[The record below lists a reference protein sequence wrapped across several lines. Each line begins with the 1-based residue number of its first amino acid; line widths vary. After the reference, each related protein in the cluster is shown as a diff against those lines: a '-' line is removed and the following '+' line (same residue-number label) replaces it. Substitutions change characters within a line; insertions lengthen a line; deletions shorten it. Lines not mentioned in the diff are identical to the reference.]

1 MKELTKSD
9 MNRLKGTS
17 INERRT
23 ADAKKPIRG
32 TSKTSYQ
39 TRPEINPVKS
49 KRREQNELETTPKS
63 VSKQTTTPAW
73 KALGGFYGKKK
84 PTRILAT
91 KPQQHGDTTSSTGS
105 DNSHVSSTPDEKSFE
120 SIPVTPFGLLDSHR
134 IYEVNGHPY
143 LVLQKI
149 GKGGSS
155 KVYKVLAP
163 DMSTYALKRVD
174 ISQKDPSIVESF
186 INEIGLLKMLQGSE
200 RIISLKDSEVD
211 DINNTISIVLEIG
224 DIDLRSLIE
233 KNRTDDEQV
242 DPNFLRLMWQ
252 QMLEAVQIVHN
263 ANVVHGDLKPA
274 NFLFVAGT
282 LKLIDF
288 GIAKS
293 IAVEQDTTNI
303 ERTNQVGTLNY
314 MSPEALKLNDERRTF
329 KVGRAAD
336 VWSLGCILYQLV
348 YNRPPF
354 PQADFIHKIQ
364 AIIDDSYEIEFPT
377 VPNRPDFNDL
387 LDVMKSCLQRDPKK
401 RPKIDELLAH
411 PYITFRAPEYS
422 KVESQILSLILAI
435 QDHYLGYDF
444 SSPLHKQ
451 TLEVLAEQF
460 RTGAPIQFPR
470 EQRPQRLFWV

>member
-1 MKELTKSD
+1 MAELTKAD
-9 MNRLKGTS
+9 MNRMKGTAL
-17 INERRT
+17 NERRAT
-23 ADAKKPIRG
+23 DVKKPARF
-32 TSKTSYQ
+32 TSKTSYT
-39 TRPEINPVKS
+39 TRPDLNPPKTKRTEKKEI
-49 KRREQNELETTPKS
+49 ETTPKS
-63 VSKQTTTPAW
+63 ISKQTTTPAW
-73 KALGGFYGKKK
+73 KALGGFYGRKK
-84 PTRILAT
+84 PTRILAA
-91 KPQQHGDTTSSTGS
+91 KPQQQCDTTSSTGS
-105 DNSHVSSTPDEKSFE
+105 DHSHTSCTADEKSFE
-120 SIPVTPFGLLDSHR
+120 SIEPFGLLDADR
-134 IYEVNGHPY
+134 VYEVNGNPY

-155 KVYKVLAP
+155 KVYKVIAP
-163 DMSTYALKRVD
+163 DMSIYALKRVD

-186 INEIGLLKMLQGSE
+186 VNEIELLRMLQGSE
-200 RIISLKDSEVD
+200 RIIALKDSEVD
-211 DINNTISIVLEIG
+211 DVNNTISIVLEIG

-252 QMLEAVQIVHN
+252 QMLESVQIVHN

-274 NFLFVAGT
+274 NFLFVGGT

-314 MSPEALKLNDERRTF
+314 MSPEALKINDERRTF

-354 PQADFIHKIQ
+354 PQPDFVHKIQ
-364 AIIDDSYEIEFPT
+364 AIVDENYEIEFP
-377 VPNRPDFNDL
+377 PNVDRPDFDDL

-411 PYITFRAPEYS
+411 PYITFRTPEYS
-422 KVESQILSLILAI
+422 RVEDQLLSLILEI
-435 QDHYLGYDF
+435 QDNYMEYDF
-444 SSPLHKQ
+444 SSPVHKH
-451 TLEVLAEQF
+451 TLAALADQF
-460 RTGAPIQFPR
+460 RTGAPIHFPR
-470 EQRPQRLFWV
+470 ERPQRAFWS